1 MNIINK
7 LREKQ
12 QNPKNAPGVTV
23 AFLGD
28 SITQGCFEIGRD
40 ASGNLKTVNDYE
52 NVYHAKFKK
61 IFDKLYPDA
70 PISIIN
76 AGISGT
82 TSWEASERL
91 EKDVIVHN
99 PDLCVVSFAANDAH
113 RDGGSRGEDFYNSLM
128 DIAKRLKDNNI
139 EVIFMSTAMNCT
151 KISPEIKDEGFL
163 KIAHSVREMQNSG
176 TLKNF
181 VKIME
186 KAATDAEVVFCDCYS
201 KWEKLYESG
210 VDIDNLLSNNINH
223 PDREMH
229 SLFAIS
235 LAESVFNN

>member
-1 MNIINK
+1 MDIINK
-7 LREKQ
+7 LKEKQ
-12 QNPKNAPGVTV
+12 QNPNSAPCVTV

-40 ASGNLKTVNDYE
+40 AFGKLKTTNDYE

-82 TSWEASERL
+82 TSWDALSRL
-91 EKDVIVHN
+91 ERDVLVHK
-99 PDLCVVSFAANDAH
+99 PDLCVVSFGANDAH
-113 RDGGSRGEDFYNSLM
+113 ADGGTREEDFYNSLVE
-128 DIAKRLKDNNI
+128 IAKKLKENGS

-151 KISPEIKDEGFL
+151 KISSEIKDEVFL
-163 KIAHSVREMQNSG
+163 KIAHSVREMQTGG
-176 TLKNF
+176 TLKKF
-181 VKIME
+181 MQIME
-186 KAATDAEVVFCDCYS
+186 KAAKDSGAVFCDCYS
-201 KWEKLYESG
+201 KWEKLYEAG
-210 VDIDNLLSNNINH
+210 VDIDNLISNNINH

-235 LAESVFNN
+235 LAETIFNN